1 MQNFNI
7 LSIDGGGIKGIIS
20 AIVLRD
26 LEQYIQTYSHNPSA
40 HLSDYFDLIAG
51 TSTGSILTG
60 LYLCPDK
67 DGKAKYSAQDAYELY
82 KELGSTV
89 FKKKMPYQIKS
100 IFGLIRSKYD
110 NKKLYELLEKS
121 FQDVKISEL
130 LKPCLITAYDLDRES
145 AYFFNTESAKMSKEK
160 NFYLRDAILSS
171 TAAPTFFPSVQ
182 IESIAKRQFCMIDGG
197 VCCNNP
203 SMCAFAEAI
212 KMPAYIS
219 IDKINIF
226 SVGNLTK
233 HSSSTCQQVQNRG
246 LVGWVSPFI
255 DITLSANTQTV
266 DYQLKMLFN
275 TLKTKDNYIRIDK
288 LVCDDFNIPSLDASS
303 KKDINLLIHLGE
315 QLAYEWENDIK
326 NFAYKLVYG

>member
-7 LSIDGGGIKGIIS
+7 LSIDGGGVKGIIS
-20 AIVLRD
+20 SIVLRD

-40 HLSDYFDLIAG
+40 NLSDYFNLIAG
-51 TSTGSILTG
+51 TSTGSILSG
-60 LYLCPDK
+60 LYLCPSK
-67 DGKAKYSAQDAYELY
+67 NGKAKYSAQDAYELY
-82 KELGSTV
+82 KEFSASV
-89 FKKKMPYQIKS
+89 FGKKISYQLKS

-110 NKKLYELLEKS
+110 NKTLYELLEKY

-130 LKPCLITAYDLDRES
+130 LKPCLITAYDLERES
-145 AYFFNTESAKMSKEK
+145 AYFFNTESAKKSKEK

-182 IESIAKRQFCMIDGG
+182 IESIAKKQFCMIDGG

-212 KMPAYIS
+212 KMPAYTS

-233 HSSSTCQQVQNRG
+233 HSSSTCPQIKNRG
-246 LVGWVSPFI
+246 LVGWISPFI
-255 DITLSANTQTV
+255 DITFSANTQTV

-275 TLKTKDNYIRIDK
+275 TFKTKNNYIRIEK
-288 LVCDDFNIPSLDASS
+288 LVCDDFDIPSLDASS
-303 KKDINLLIHLGE
+303 NKDIDLLIHLGE
-315 QLAYEWENDIK
+315 QLSYDRENDIK
-326 NFAYKLVYG
+326 SFARKLVYG